1 MAAGL
6 TLLLVHALSFY
17 SADALKVALAAN
29 SSKLQAPDQTLAD
42 ARSPKSS
49 TMTIKIRKN
58 KPVEVSDAISMH
70 KMAVGT
76 LEAMMAVGAQ
86 ERDVARSADGGTINE
101 EEDIKE
107 YLKEALQQHD
117 TKVKDEEAESE
128 QGKGNFPI
136 EDGAS
141 EDVQDWGMVW
151 LHGLSER
158 RFFSQNIYPELFRR
172 KISVQQNVNLHVSA
186 PVGPMKRVSVTTKM
200 FGKKLLPPAPTWFGF
215 DLNPV
220 EIRKHPDLE
229 DNSIGNPDIEEAK
242 GNIHLVHEAIDE
254 MVAQGI
260 PPERIIVG
268 GFSQGSYMS
277 LRAVMT
283 YPKKLAGVFMFE
295 GSVIIPHE
303 FKTTINDLYRD
314 IPIVWL
320 HGRRDF
326 VIPIEVQSVQVPE
339 LRQMGLSVTREVC
352 NCFHSGD
359 PALFESLSS
368 FINALVG
375 NEHQGDNKALE
386 QNLYDDVS
394 TRYTVY
400 NDSQSH
406 KTW

>member
-1 MAAGL
+1 
-6 TLLLVHALSFY
+6 
-17 SADALKVALAAN
+17 
-29 SSKLQAPDQTLAD
+29 
-42 ARSPKSS
+42 
-49 TMTIKIRKN
+49 MTITFSRN
-58 KPVEVSDAISMH
+58 TKPVEVTNQ
-70 KMAVGT
+70 T
-76 LEAMMAVGAQ
+76 LEAMMVVGAL
-86 ERDVARSADGGTINE
+86 ERDAARSAGRGMSD
-101 EEDIKE
+101 EDEYIKE
-107 YLKEALQQHD
+107 HLKEAIQQHD
-117 TKVKDEEAESE
+117 TKVKDEEAESNH
-128 QGKGNFPI
+128 GKGNFAMK
-136 EDGAS
+136 DGAP
-141 EDVQDWGMVW
+141 EDKQDWGLVW
-151 LHGLSER
+151 LHGVGEMTFKAEIS
-158 RFFSQNIYPELFRR
+158 FYSQNWPELFRKLLR
-172 KISVQQNVNLHVSA
+172 IQQNVKLHISL

>member
-86 ERDVARSADGGTINE
+86 ERDAARSAGS
-101 EEDIKE
+101 EDKEIKE
-107 YLKEALQQHD
+107 HLKEAIQQHN
-117 TKVKDEEAESE
+117 TKDEETESK
-128 QGKGNFPI
+128 QRKGKFAMK
-136 EDGAS
+136 DGAS
-141 EDVQDWGMVW
+141 EDMQDWGLVW
-151 LHGLSER
+151 LHGVAD
-158 RFFSQNIYPELFRR
+158 FSQLAHNVWPETFSRYLA
-172 KISVQQNVNLHVSA
+172 VQQNVNLHLSFPIA
-186 PVGPMKRVSVTTKM
+186 PFKKITMATDL
-200 FGKKLLPPAPTWFGF
+200 FGNQLTPAVPSWFDIGRPLTPQ
-215 DLNPV
+215 DILQ
-220 EIRKHPDLE
+220 HPDLE
-229 DNSIGNPDIEEAK
+229 DPSLASLKEAK
-242 GNIHLVHEAIDE
+242 GNIHIVHEAIDE
-254 MVAQGI
+254 LVAQGI